1 MNIYMNDKLTSFKNI
16 FDLLKEKG
24 VCDWYYANDKNI
36 GRKLSTVLDEW
47 ATNKETYYFI
57 SGKKYNFKLK

>member
-1 MNIYMNDKLTSFKNI
+1 MNIYMNDKLTSFENI

-47 ATNKETYYFI
+47 ETNKETYYFI